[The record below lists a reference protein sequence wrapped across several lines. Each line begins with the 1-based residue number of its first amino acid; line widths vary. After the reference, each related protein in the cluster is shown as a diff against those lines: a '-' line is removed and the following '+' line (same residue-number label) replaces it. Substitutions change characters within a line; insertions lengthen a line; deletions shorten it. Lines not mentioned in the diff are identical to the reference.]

1 MPESDFVQKLIAKLH
16 LEPLPMEGGMYF
28 QSYRSVDE
36 IPLEHL
42 PKRYPSRR
50 RFCTAIYY
58 LLTNE
63 ADSFSTMHKLL
74 TDEIYHFYLGDPVE
88 MLLLY
93 QDGNSKHVI
102 LGKDVLGE
110 QHVQYVVPHGIWQGS
125 HLLPG
130 GKYALLG
137 TTMAP
142 GFESDE
148 FVLGH
153 RADLIS
159 KFPQEKALLQ
169 RLTRSS

>member
-1 MPESDFVQKLIAKLH
+1 MAEPDFVQKLIVKLH
-16 LEPLPMEGGMYF
+16 LEPLQMEGGLFF

-50 RFCTAIYY
+50 RFSSAIYY
-58 LLTNE
+58 LLTHE
-63 ADSFSTMHKLL
+63 SDSFSVMHKLL

-93 QDGNSKHVI
+93 PDGSSKHVVLGKEI
-102 LGKDVLGE
+102 LGN
-110 QHVQYVVPHGIWQGS
+110 QQVQYVVPHGIWQGLHVLS
-125 HLLPG
+125 G
-130 GKYALLG
+130 GKFALLG

-142 GFESDE
+142 GFEPDE

-153 RADLIS
+153 RAELVS
-159 KFPQEKALLQ
+159 KYPQEKALLH
-169 RLTRSS
+169 RLTRVS